1 MDDELI
7 EQRFEL
13 VDDRLEHQDTRL
25 TALESARSSEAADE
39 KHAEGMRLNWIV
51 VALFAIELVVGA
63 LQLWWGMR
71 HA

>member
-13 VDDRLEHQDTRL
+13 VDDRFEHLDARL
-25 TALESARSSEAADE
+25 TTLETARSNEAADE

-51 VALFAIELVVGA
+51 VALFALELLIGGW
-63 LQLWWGMR
+63 QLWWVMR

>member
-7 EQRFEL
+7 EQRFEFEDARIVHL
-13 VDDRLEHQDTRL
+13 AERIDKLE
-25 TALESARSSEAADE
+25 ADE

-51 VALFAIELVVGA
+51 VALFAVELALGA
-63 LQLWWGMR
+63 WQVWWVMR

>member
-7 EQRFEL
+7 EQRFKL
-13 VDDRLEHQDTRL
+13 VDDRLDHYGERL
-25 TALESARSSEAADE
+25 DKLEGED

-51 VALFAIELVVGA
+51 VALFTIELALGA
-63 LQLWWGMR
+63 WQVWWVMR